1 MFGLIQKMD
10 QFSNGKMDQFQKM
23 DFCQELVTAK
33 LAFQMADKYKVET
46 LELLNQGLLL
56 PSEGESIK
64 SEIDKLA
71 AALKG

>member
-10 QFSNGKMDQFQKM
+10 QFSNGKMDQFQKI

-33 LAFQMADKYKVET
+33 MAFQMADKYKAET
-46 LELLNQGLLL
+46 LYLLNQGLLSA
-56 PSEGESIK
+56 SEGESIE

-71 AALKG
+71 ATLKG